1 MGALAL
7 VLLVHLFPLF
17 WLTFPITMLLVF
29 FMTKQR
35 IDNQCPVCR
44 RGMMVS
50 LTTPRGRALKA
61 RREVG

>member
-17 WLTFPITMLLVF
+17 WLTFPITMPLVF

-35 IDNQCPVCR
+35 MDNQW
-44 RGMMVS
+44 
-50 LTTPRGRALKA
+50 PRCAYA
-61 RREVG
+61 A